1 MTERNDFTV
10 QDEGSIVVVTP
21 VTPAAK
27 TWVAAHIPD
36 DAQRWCGGVVI
47 EQRYA
52 FDVLEGIVNDGL
64 VVGR

>member
-1 MTERNDFTV
+1 MSDFLV

-27 TWVAAHIPD
+27 TWVAEHLPVD
-36 DAQRWCGGVVI
+36 VQTWCGGVVI
-47 EQRYA
+47 EHRYA
-52 FDVLEGIVNDGL
+52 FDVLYGIVNDGL